1 MRFATSPLIGIMLL
15 AIAGL
20 FLSAR
25 SFSTARIQEKPIYKP
40 TGSEG
45 TIVGTISFVGK
56 PPRRVLIDMS
66 LDPFCEKASP
76 GLTDEEVVVNNQRLA
91 NVFVYVQADFLNA
104 YLFEPPASDVIL
116 EHKGCRYAPHFLGIQ
131 TQQILKIINRDSTT
145 HNTYGTPKVNRE
157 WNRSQQPGAAAI
169 ERRFAWPELFIPI
182 RDTQHPWQKAY
193 VGVLPNPFFAV
204 SNTNGSYKI
213 SGLPPG
219 RYTVVAW
226 HERLG
231 KQTVD
236 VLLADTQQKTLDFTF
251 KPFGY

>member
-1 MRFATSPLIGIMLL
+1 MRFTTSLL
-15 AIAGL
+15 TRIILSPIAGL
-20 FLSAR
+20 FLTAV
-25 SFSTARIQEKPIYKP
+25 SFSTATTQEKPIYKP

-45 TIVGTISFVGK
+45 TIGGTISFVGK
-56 PPRRVLIDMS
+56 PPRRVRIDMS
-66 LDPFCEKASP
+66 LDPICETANP

-104 YLFEPPASDVIL
+104 YLFEPPSSDVIL
-116 EHKGCRYAPHFLGIQ
+116 EHKGCQYAPHVLGIQ

-145 HNTYGTPKVNRE
+145 HNTFGAPKVNPE

-219 RYTVVAW
+219 HYTVVAW

-236 VLLADTQQKTLDFTF
+236 VVLADTQQKTLDFTF